1 MIPAAFEYSRAS
13 SVDEASKLLDK
24 YGDDAKVLA
33 GGHSLIPLMRL
44 RLAQP
49 TALVDINGI
58 KGLDQ
63 IKVEGSKVHIGA
75 LVRHVQIQNSD
86 VLKDKLPILAE
97 VAGEVGDNQVRNM
110 GTMGGVIAHA
120 DAAGDYPTI
129 ALMLDAEIVTNK
141 RKIHAKDFFK
151 DLFTTPL
158 ATNEIVTEVVFPVAD
173 GPHKYIKFRRR
184 LFDWAIVGAA
194 PTDSTHRVTFGPARN
209 TRSTWRE
216 CSPRGPYNKRAEGP
230 VLFDWMTAPASID
243 DVERRLRERRYIGDR
258 GLATSIF
265 LALKLEKPLFI
276 EGEAGVGKTEA
287 AKVMAEV
294 LDARLIRLQC
304 YEGIDLA
311 HAVYEWNYPRQLL
324 HIRLLGEGEDRRTA
338 EREIFSSEFLL
349 RRPLLDAID
358 NDDPTPPVLLID
370 EIDRSDEEF
379 EAFLLELLS
388 DFQISIPEIGT
399 IKAKKPPFVVI
410 TSNRTREVHDA
421 LKRRCL
427 YHWIDYPDLEKE
439 VEIVRARAPEAAD
452 GLARE
457 VAALVQGLRTMELYK
472 VPGVAETLDWAR
484 SLAALGATRIDA
496 SLVDA
501 TLGSALKYQED
512 LERIRQQVPALVER
526 ARGA

>member
-1 MIPAAFEYSRAS
+1 MS
-13 SVDEASKLLDK
+13 
-24 YGDDAKVLA
+24 
-33 GGHSLIPLMRL
+33 
-44 RLAQP
+44 
-49 TALVDINGI
+49 
-58 KGLDQ
+58 
-63 IKVEGSKVHIGA
+63 
-75 LVRHVQIQNSD
+75 
-86 VLKDKLPILAE
+86 
-97 VAGEVGDNQVRNM
+97 
-110 GTMGGVIAHA
+110 
-120 DAAGDYPTI
+120 
-129 ALMLDAEIVTNK
+129 
-141 RKIHAKDFFK
+141 
-151 DLFTTPL
+151 
-158 ATNEIVTEVVFPVAD
+158 
-173 GPHKYIKFRRR
+173 
-184 LFDWAIVGAA
+184 
-194 PTDSTHRVTFGPARN
+194 
-209 TRSTWRE
+209 
-216 CSPRGPYNKRAEGP
+216 
-230 VLFDWMTAPASID
+230 TAPATID
-243 DVERRLRERRYIGDR
+243 EVEARLRERRYIGDR

-287 AKVMAEV
+287 AKVMADV
-294 LDARLIRLQC
+294 LGARLIRLQC

-324 HIRLLGEGEDRRTA
+324 HIRLLDEKGDRRTA

-399 IKAKKPPFVVI
+399 IKAKKAPFVVI

-439 VEIVRARAPEAAD
+439 VEIVRARAPEAAE

-457 VAALVQGLRTMELYK
+457 VARLVQGLRGMDLYK

-496 SLVDA
+496 SIIDA
-501 TLGSALKYQED
+501 TLGAALKYQED
-512 LERIRQQVPALVER
+512 LEKVREQVPVMVEK

>member
-1 MIPAAFEYSRAS
+1 
-13 SVDEASKLLDK
+13 L
-24 YGDDAKVLA
+24 
-33 GGHSLIPLMRL
+33 
-44 RLAQP
+44 
-49 TALVDINGI
+49 
-58 KGLDQ
+58 
-63 IKVEGSKVHIGA
+63 
-75 LVRHVQIQNSD
+75 
-86 VLKDKLPILAE
+86 
-97 VAGEVGDNQVRNM
+97 
-110 GTMGGVIAHA
+110 GV
-120 DAAGDYPTI
+120 T
-129 ALMLDAEIVTNK
+129 
-141 RKIHAKDFFK
+141 
-151 DLFTTPL
+151 
-158 ATNEIVTEVVFPVAD
+158 
-173 GPHKYIKFRRR
+173 
-184 LFDWAIVGAA
+184 VGA
-194 PTDSTHRVTFGPARN
+194 PSTI
-209 TRSTWRE
+209 E
-216 CSPRGPYNKRAEGP
+216 
-230 VLFDWMTAPASID
+230 
-243 DVERRLRERRYIGDR
+243 DVEQRLRERKYIGDR

-287 AKVMAEV
+287 AKVMADV
-294 LDARLIRLQC
+294 LGARLIRLQC

-324 HIRLLGEGEDRRTA
+324 HIRLMGEGEDRRAA

-358 NDDPTPPVLLID
+358 NDDATPPVLLID

-388 DFQISIPEIGT
+388 DFQVSIPEIGT
-399 IKAKKPPFVVI
+399 IKAKRAPLVVI

-457 VAALVQGLRTMELYK
+457 VAGLVQGLRSMDLYK

-484 SLAALGATRIDA
+484 SLAALGATRID
-496 SLVDA
+496 STLVNA
-501 TLGSALKYQED
+501 TLGAALKYQED
-512 LERIRQQVPALVER
+512 LERVREQVPALVEK